1 MEVRKRGGTAAHQ
14 TPGAAAS
21 GCALGWLATCPRAPA
36 AAGLTGAD
44 QRITED
50 VERFSHAISELY
62 SYTFKP
68 LLDVA
73 LFTRSLA
80 SIMG

>member
-1 MEVRKRGGTAAHQ
+1 
-14 TPGAAAS
+14 
-21 GCALGWLATCPRAPA
+21 
-36 AAGLTGAD
+36 
-44 QRITED
+44 